1 MKKLIIRVVGVLFL
15 IGFLIYLFYSPRLKF
30 DVLENPNKGNKVNR
44 SEQVNKSN
52 NHAENPKPKEGV
64 GTWVGKNIK
73 VLTSKFGQADRVY
86 PFRDGY
92 KNYVFKDKN
101 SYYIVSTKREEIVS
115 VYATGEKVN
124 VSPLKIGQHSAEI
137 FNHTSINPE
146 PSFKVDGKNMNLNF
160 QMKI

>member
-1 MKKLIIRVVGVLFL
+1 M
-15 IGFLIYLFYSPRLKF
+15 
-30 DVLENPNKGNKVNR
+30 
-44 SEQVNKSN
+44 
-52 NHAENPKPKEGV
+52 
-64 GTWVGKNIK
+64 
-73 VLTSKFGQADRVY
+73 LTSKFGQADRVY

-137 FNHTSINPE
+137 LIIQVLIQNRPL
-146 PSFKVDGKNMNLNF
+146 KLMV
-160 QMKI
+160 KI